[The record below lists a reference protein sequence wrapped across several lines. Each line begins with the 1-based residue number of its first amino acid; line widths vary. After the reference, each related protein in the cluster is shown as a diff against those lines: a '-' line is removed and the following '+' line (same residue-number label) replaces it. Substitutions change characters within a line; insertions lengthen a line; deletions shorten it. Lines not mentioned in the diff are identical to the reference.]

1 MKKYLLGAAL
11 FILVFTGSALIF
23 NFIGNREFDT
33 KSVEVVESTLEKA
46 YISYD
51 GQKINRMEV
60 YSTRLL
66 TGVRRKEVVPV
77 DNSKT
82 LNVIIPDSISDK
94 RLCRYEL
101 RDMSGTNLIEEGDMS
116 LVRDGEGENEYSVSL
131 RMDMT
136 QEKDY
141 SIVFILSDDTG
152 KADVKD
158 YFYYSR
164 VRRTEG
170 KRFPEMIEYAEAFS
184 NTLLS
189 ENHNTLPDEV
199 SDDGG
204 YYGQESQATVLPA
217 SETDAVLDIAKVG
230 EYFEGK
236 RDDYETYG
244 HTEIDS
250 EYEKAVM
257 SGIGMSRVGDVEA
270 SITEVS
276 GDYAVIKLSCRMM
289 SREKEVVK
297 YYTVNEYYALEFDPG
312 RNEIL
317 MRDYERTIDEA
328 FSKENIISGSNRIK
342 IGLSGDEDPEYVQS
356 EDFRKVAFVMD
367 NTLWYYNSDMNYYT
381 RVYGQSSLENIK
393 DTDYGIR
400 ILSVD
405 EREVDFVIYGRIPLG
420 SYMSYNGIALYAYI
434 ISSNSI
440 KEIDFIETDMTY
452 DVLKQQ
458 VGRYA
463 YYDRDNRYFYSLFSD
478 KLLKINVLTNE
489 KEEVISELPFYDMY
503 VSQNRE
509 VLAYPNTKEL
519 QNVDT
524 ITLMSLKDDSRHEE
538 TYEGDKLSITG
549 FVGDDLVYGIATPG
563 DVTMGSDGVPGFL
576 FSELK
581 IVNKDGEIKKDYK
594 KNNVLI
600 SDINYEEDNLYLT
613 RVKKDKDGN
622 LKEVSAD
629 YITSDPDQVLRGVVP
644 KIHTNDSG
652 IAGVYLDFPTN
663 IYIPR
668 GPEEVIARLARGDKP
683 KKTFVSGDISDEV
696 YYIFSNSGLREM
708 SISAG
713 RAIGDVTE
721 NKGFV
726 ADSGGDV
733 IYREKQM
740 KAFFTV
746 AGTFDYTEGNENAS
760 KTETFYMCE
769 YMLLRQAGLNVD
781 YSDVSGRNDWIKIC
795 SDLSGGTVKGLN
807 LSGAGVEAAIGYLSD
822 GMAFIAGIQDRFVV
836 VVSYNSDFVRYY
848 DPIEGEEVRTGRW
861 NFAEN
866 VRKNGNEIFIWYK

>member
-822 GMAFIAGIQDRFVV
+822 GMAFIAGIQDRYVV